1 MKIKILGF
9 ALLLGLASAL
19 GACENAQDG
28 TTTTTPAPGE
38 PTDAATKAPVTP
50 AATPT
55 KSP

>member
-19 GACENAQDG
+19 GACDNAQDG

-38 PTDAATKAPVTP
+38 PTDAAATKAP